1 MSAVE
6 LEPMLAIVRA
16 HLPASSRVDAASRAT
31 QVAGWDSVA
40 MVDILFAL
48 EEAFGIEFSS
58 AQMERADGVP
68 SLLALL
74 AEARR
79 G

>member
-6 LEPMLAIVRA
+6 LEPVLEIVRA
-16 HLPASSRVDAASRAT
+16 HLPPSSPVSATSRAAE
-31 QVAGWDSVA
+31 VAGWDSVA
-40 MVDILFAL
+40 MVDILFAV
-48 EEAFGIEFSS
+48 EEAFGVEFSS
-58 AQMERADGVP
+58 GQMERADGVP

-74 AEARR
+74 SEARS